1 MPLVAFLP
9 INNRVGLGHFAL
21 EALGETCILFPTP
34 RFGRIELEVL
44 VKRSVLFFLL
54 LCGCGGAETTTVPG
68 DNLLPVPTGTA
79 VYTGSLAQTITTPS
93 ATYTEVQK
101 FAGSITLNANF
112 NTGQLSA
119 SVSNPSSDFERSS
132 TQSSAPSDNFVEE
145 ARYSG
150 TVSGTGSVSGASFTG
165 TLAGNL
171 TQTSNDRSPVS
182 GTPEAFAGTVA
193 GQVSGTNY
201 SVATGTLNLG
211 RPMSGQTLP
220 FFTDLG
226 FSAAR
231 SN

>member
-1 MPLVAFLP
+1 M
-9 INNRVGLGHFAL
+9 
-21 EALGETCILFPTP
+21 
-34 RFGRIELEVL
+34 
-44 VKRSVLFFLL
+44 KRSVLILLL
-54 LCGCGGAETTTVPG
+54 LCGCGGTDTTTVPG

-79 VYTGSLAQTITTPS
+79 VYTGNLAKTVTTTGNDNV
-93 ATYTEVQK
+93 AAYTEVQK
-101 FAGSITLNANF
+101 FAGAITLNANF

-119 SVSNPSSDFERSS
+119 SASNPSSDFERSS
-132 TQSSAPSDNFVEE
+132 TQLNAPNYNFVEE
-145 ARYSG
+145 ASFSG
-150 TVSGTGSVSGASFTG
+150 TVSGTGSVSGASFSG

-182 GTPEAFAGTVA
+182 GTPEAFTGTVA
-193 GQVSGTNY
+193 GQVSGANY

-211 RPMSGQTLP
+211 RPMSGQTVP